1 MNKII
6 LIGNVVRDP
15 ELNVT
20 QNGKKLCRF
29 TIAVGRIFD
38 KEKTDFFR
46 CTAWEQKAELIG
58 KYVHKGNKLGIIGRL
73 EINETE
79 KDGVK
84 TRHHNI
90 IVEEIEFLTPKSEQ
104 SETDQTSPEQTE
116 TDRTS
121 PEQTETDR
129 TRTEPSI
136 ADLTPA
142 DDINLPF

>member
-6 LIGNVVRDP
+6 LIGNLTRDP
-15 ELNVT
+15 ELTETANY
-20 QNGKKLCRF
+20 KKLCRF
-29 TIAVGRIFD
+29 TIAVGRTFD
-38 KEKTDFFR
+38 REKTDFFS
-46 CTAWEQKAELIG
+46 CTAWEQKAEVIS
-58 KYVHKGNKLGIIGRL
+58 KYVRKGNKLGVIGRL

-90 IVEEIEFLTPKSEQ
+90 IVEEIEFLTPKSE
-104 SETDQTSPEQTE
+104 

-121 PEQTETDR
+121 PA
-129 TRTEPSI
+129 PSI

-142 DDINLPF
+142 DDDNLPF

>member
-15 ELNVT
+15 ELT
-20 QNGKKLCRF
+20 ETAQGKKLCKF
-29 TIAVGRIFD
+29 TIAVDRAFD
-38 KEKTDFFR
+38 KEKTDFFS
-46 CTAWEQKAELIG
+46 CSAWEQKAEVIA
-58 KYVHKGNKLGIIGRL
+58 KYVRKGNKLCIVGRL

-90 IVEEIEFLTPKSEQ
+90 IVEEFEFLTPKSE
-104 SETDQTSPEQTE
+104 

-121 PEQTETDR
+121 PE
-129 TRTEPSI
+129 PSI
-136 ADLTPA
+136 ADLAPLDDA
-142 DDINLPF
+142 DLPF

>member
-15 ELNVT
+15 ELQQT
-20 QNGKKLCRF
+20 SGGKNLCRL
-29 TIAVGRIFD
+29 TLAVNRPFNRD
-38 KEKTDFFR
+38 TTDFFA
-46 CTAWEQKAELIG
+46 CTAWEKKAELIG
-58 KYVHKGNKLGIIGRL
+58 KYVQKGNKLGIIGRL

-90 IVEEIEFLTPKSEQ
+90 LVDEVEFLTPKSE
-104 SETDQTSPEQTE
+104 

-121 PEQTETDR
+121 PEPSESVQTSP
-129 TRTEPSI
+129 EPAI
-136 ADLTPA
+136 ADLTPV
-142 DDINLPF
+142 DDNNLPF

>member
-1 MNKII
+1 MKMNKII

-38 KEKTDFFR
+38 KEKTDFFK

-104 SETDQTSPEQTE
+104 SETDQTSPEQSE
-116 TDRTS
+116 TD
-121 PEQTETDR
+121 Q
-129 TRTEPSI
+129 TRTESSI

>member
-38 KEKTDFFR
+38 KEKTDFFK

-58 KYVHKGNKLGIIGRL
+58 KYVQKGNKLGIIGRL

-90 IVEEIEFLTPKSEQ
+90 MVEDIEFLTPKSEQ
-104 SETDQTSPEQTE
+104 SETDQTSPEQSE
-116 TDRTS
+116 TD
-121 PEQTETDR
+121 QA
-129 TRTEPSI
+129 RTEPSI
-136 ADLTPA
+136 ADLAPA
-142 DDINLPF
+142 DDEKLPF

>member
-6 LIGNVVRDP
+6 IIGNVVRDP

-20 QNGKKLCRF
+20 QNGKKLCKL
-29 TIAVGRIFD
+29 TVAVGRTFD
-38 KEKTDFFR
+38 KEKTDFFS
-46 CTAWEQKAELIG
+46 CTAWEQKAEVIA
-58 KYVHKGNKLGIIGRL
+58 KYVSKGNKLCVIGRL

-90 IVEEIEFLTPKSEQ
+90 IVEEVEFLTPKSEQ

-116 TDRTS
+116 TV
-121 PEQTETDR
+121 Q
-129 TRTEPSI
+129 TRTEPN
-136 ADLTPA
+136 LTPA
-142 DDINLPF
+142 DDDSLPF

>member
-15 ELNVT
+15 ELQQT
-20 QNGKKLCRF
+20 SGGKNLCRF
-29 TIAVGRIFD
+29 TLAVTRPFNRD
-38 KEKTDFFR
+38 ATDFFA
-46 CTAWEQKAELIG
+46 CTAWEKKAELIG
-58 KYVHKGNKLGIIGRL
+58 KYVQKGNKLGIIGRL

-104 SETDQTSPEQTE
+104 SETDQTSPEQSE
-116 TDRTS
+116 TDQTRTEPS
-121 PEQTETDR
+121 ETDQ

-136 ADLTPA
+136 ADLTPV
-142 DDINLPF
+142 DDNNLPF